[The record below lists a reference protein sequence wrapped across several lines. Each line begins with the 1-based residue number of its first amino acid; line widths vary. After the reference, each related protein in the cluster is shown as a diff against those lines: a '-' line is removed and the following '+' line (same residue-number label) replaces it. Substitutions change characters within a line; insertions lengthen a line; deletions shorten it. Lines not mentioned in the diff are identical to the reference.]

1 MSLAPLVAQL
11 TAIETAFFAAYDTVT
26 ATLAPINTELRAVI
40 EYPPDCVRKI
50 LDLAE
55 REDYHLARLRTDL
68 REASL
73 KKLVEQAGELYGAPG
88 VPVVIELH
96 EVHDAVL
103 GEDRCERD
111 EAPLLDLAAAA
122 AFLER
127 TYGGNAGAAVA
138 AAQLRQALR
147 RSIASRVSA
156 PAPKGQ
162 GGIALYAYAPVDK
175 FAGGR
180 RYTNYDT
187 LFKALT
193 QLGDALSLLGES
205 VNQGR
210 IQTEATR
217 VFRYG
222 HTISSRARYDVGCG
236 IAFVTMAEKVI
247 VEMPANVARRLT
259 DWLAIDDPA
268 SDAA

>member
-1 MSLAPLVAQL
+1 MPLNALVSQLAAL
-11 TAIETAFFAAYDTVT
+11 EESFFAAYDSVA
-26 ATLAPINTELRAVI
+26 ATLAPINAELRAVI

-55 REDYHLARLRTDL
+55 REEYQVARLRADL

-73 KKLVEQAGELYGAPG
+73 KKLVEQAGEIYGAPG

-96 EVHDAVL
+96 EVHDAAL
-103 GEDRCERD
+103 GEDRRERN

-122 AFLER
+122 AYLER
-127 TYGGNAGAAVA
+127 TYGGNAGASVA

-147 RSIASRVSA
+147 RSIASRASA

-193 QLGDALSLLGES
+193 QIGDALSLLGES
-205 VNQGR
+205 VNQAR
-210 IQTEATR
+210 IQGEAAR

-247 VEMPANVARRLT
+247 VELPANVARRLT
-259 DWLAIDDPA
+259 DWLAIDEPD